1 MSIYSRKEP
10 GCHVVQ
16 TSHVLMI
23 VAGMWLSNAK

>member
-16 TSHVLMI
+16 TFPCAYDSGWDVSS
-23 VAGMWLSNAK
+23 VK